1 MRAWPLLALLV
12 VGLSGCGGHK
22 AATHPTPYQRIS
34 WAEAKGLIRQCQARE
49 VGQTHSR
56 LVTIALRDG
65 GHRYTREPEI
75 DDVIGIVNQAMKNCG
90 PITFATE

>member
-1 MRAWPLLALLV
+1 MRAWPLLALLL

-22 AATHPTPYQRIS
+22 AAAGHSPYQRIS
-34 WAEAKGLIRQCQARE
+34 WAEAKGLIRQCHARE

-65 GHRYTREPEI
+65 GRRYTREPHI
-75 DDVIGIVNQAMKNCG
+75 DDVDAVVNEAMKTCG
-90 PITFATE
+90 PFTFWTE